1 MSTHFSYEYIVN
13 TLFCFVSHLFLVK
26 ILPIISLTFTGRR
39 VQEETT
45 QVSKTHLVVSGS
57 RAVGGITCER
67 TNTFHLFDFEEDED
81 DDDDSDE

>member
-1 MSTHFSYEYIVN
+1 MFCLTSVSCYNFVHHFFHI
-13 TLFCFVSHLFLVK
+13 
-26 ILPIISLTFTGRR
+26 TGRR

-81 DDDDSDE
+81 DDDDDDSDE